1 MKNDSQELLTCIA
14 QTIFDKKGLNVLT
27 LDLRGVSLL
36 TDYVV
41 IAEGTVD
48 RHVIAIG
55 KAIIDALEA
64 KGEKPAHVEGLIV
77 GDWVVLDYIEI
88 MVHLFMPGLRDK
100 YQLEQLWKEGKI
112 LDVQI
117 DTSPKGLETYA
128 RNHES

>member
-1 MKNDSQELLTCIA
+1 MKNDPQELLTCIA

-55 KAIIDALEA
+55 KAIIEALET
-64 KGEKPAHVEGLIV
+64 KGERAAHVEGLVV

-88 MVHLFMPGLRDK
+88 MIHIFMPGLRDK

-112 LDVQI
+112 LEVQI
-117 DTSPKGLETYA
+117 DTTPKGLATYA
-128 RNHES
+128 RNDP

>member
-1 MKNDSQELLTCIA
+1 MKNDPQELLTCIA

-55 KAIIDALEA
+55 KAIIEALAE
-64 KGEKPAHVEGLIV
+64 KGEHPAHVEGLVV
-77 GDWVVLDYIEI
+77 GDWVVIDYIEI
-88 MVHLFMPGLRDK
+88 MVHLFMPGMRDK
-100 YQLEQLWKEGKI
+100 YQLEQLWNKGKI

-117 DTSPKGLETYA
+117 DTSPKGLVSYA
-128 RNHES
+128 PNDQS